1 MIFFNFKNITT
12 ILTFTICL
20 SSFSLTVYSDSILKK
35 KCNYYCNITGKK
47 YKGNTIYKNI
57 EGYTLNDHVKRLG
70 AEYKYYALCCDGR
83 LTSRDHVDVVT
94 NEFKILSDVNINM
107 KGSYEFMDYEKS
119 CSSYCAI
126 NIDNRKAYIKDSEDL
141 SLLKF
146 AKKYGNEYDLFT
158 YCCDGKLD
166 SDRMTLTSTLEEF
179 SLNASY
185 FTLQQKENT
194 NDFLNSSCSYYCNI
208 KNDKIISISG
218 NSNKQKISDYAKAMK
233 DRSDDY
239 DSFTKCCDGKMKDRK
254 KASVISISGKVT
266 NNKKLKSLYNF
277 SYMDLTRK
285 CNYYCG
291 FNEENKTISFIN
303 TSDNLINAAKAYKK
317 SFKYFTYCC
326 ERESSIR
333 NRGSVVVV
341 SSNGEESGL
350 DSSVYTIKSVV
361 ISKNSTRVGSSKS
374 IEEKKT
380 TNKKTTTLSSAQ
392 TNSTKNNNT
401 SENWKCGTE
410 HGRCPEGYCCSKFN
424 YCGKTAEYCTS
435 GCQPQYGLCE

>member
-1 MIFFNFKNITT
+1 MTFYNFKNITT
-12 ILTFTICL
+12 LLTFIICL
-20 SSFSLTVYSDSILKK
+20 SLFCQTVYSESILNK

-57 EGYTLNDHVKRLG
+57 EDYTLNDHVKRLG

-94 NEFKILSDVNINM
+94 NEFKILKDVNINM
-107 KGSYEFMDYEKS
+107 KGSYEYMDYKKT
-119 CSSYCAI
+119 CSTYCAI
-126 NIDNRKAYIKDSEDL
+126 NIDNRAAYIKESEDL

-185 FTLQQKENT
+185 FTLKQKEST
-194 NDFLNSSCSYYCNI
+194 NDFLNSSCDYYCNI
-208 KNDKIISISG
+208 KNNKIISISE
-218 NSNKQKISDYAKAMK
+218 NTNKQKISEYAKSMK
-233 DRSDDY
+233 ERSDY

-254 KASVISISGKVT
+254 KASVVSKNGSVT
-266 NNKKLKSLYNF
+266 NNKSLKSTYNF

-291 FNEENKTISFIN
+291 FNEDNKTISFIN

-326 ERESSIR
+326 ERESSIKD
-333 NRGSVVVV
+333 RGSIVVV
-341 SSNGEESGL
+341 SSNGEEIGL
-350 DSSVYTIKSVV
+350 DSNLYTIKSVV
-361 ISKNSTRVGSSKS
+361 ISKNSSSVGSSKKT
-374 IEEKKT
+374 EEKKT
-380 TNKKTTTLSSAQ
+380 TNKKTATSSSTQ
-392 TNSTKNNNT
+392 TNNNGSN
-401 SENWKCGTE
+401 EWKCGNE

-424 YCGKTAEYCTS
+424 YCGKTADHCSS
-435 GCQPQYGLCE
+435 GCQPQYGICE